1 MVLSAFLHKTSSKL
15 KRLNFENKTSSII
28 KMSKS
33 ELINSTAEDGNN
45 GIEEKE
51 SLEETWPGKES
62 SSSEE
67 EILSGVLVVNTNQR
81 LLCRKHLLLR

>member
-28 KMSKS
+28 KISKS

-51 SLEETWPGKES
+51 SLEET
-62 SSSEE
+62 
-67 EILSGVLVVNTNQR
+67 
-81 LLCRKHLLLR
+81 